1 MYIKS
6 QSKTSRSA
14 NHTEELL
21 NAKQTKDQ
29 KDF

>member
-6 QSKTSRSA
+6 QSKTSA

-21 NAKQTKDQ
+21 SAKQTKDQ